1 VLLVFALFALGSLA
15 ARTAVAQDIG
25 EPRSDGPPAAATATR
40 LIPLYYVR
48 DAEKVIATVRGPVE
62 SPSRSPASP
71 RTERLQ
77 SLAEER
83 RRLQAQQAA
92 LMTPQAPPAQ
102 PASPGRILEVTGFFP
117 TPPLSIEQ
125 DLAKIERELALL
137 DRQEQALRAEDFRN
151 QAQSAG
157 SGGAVASEAR
167 ESPSA
172 ADQVRITVLG
182 EGQLHLRGP
191 LEGVNAIARMVHE
204 IDQPVGQVKLGIHV
218 VQFTAQDDA
227 AFDGVP
233 GLVDRY
239 LAHARQM
246 SQTSQSL
253 FRAAM
258 SAVAARYYSLDPNG
272 FEEAFFYGACVRNF
286 RSLNGAQA
294 TVSVS
299 LLDSRDIVTTLYL
312 TGLATN
318 DARHEI
324 LAEFQRL
331 VAAELPR
338 LHEQYQQAIAAAQGR
353 PAKSPSLL
361 ARVTGTG
368 APAEADSQPAPR
380 LPDLSFSRTLSYLE
394 PYGGQPNSVHP
405 IQVATARFQRALLEL
420 RQAEAAVAA
429 MRNDRLV
436 LAFTSSHRP
445 PSARFQTAAGDV
457 LDAASLGSLADRV
470 IEEQTARVLDLRE
483 VTRAEVAALD
493 GQLNRLTTAFEED
506 LRRQF
511 YQPVLEDV
519 RRNSG
524 IRKLR
529 MGQVQTTTIRTNDR
543 TLARVSPGQVAVL
556 DRPVRPVLAQEGLQV
571 AHGLVQEAQSLAQYG
586 SLQAAGNLA
595 VPGGSSLLAQAG
607 LVPVPGQHLGQ
618 LVGASERITVSAG
631 DDIAVTPVIQPDGFS
646 VAFHLVY
653 THTPQRE
660 SDGQTPPPAGVQRH
674 MIEADVH
681 MPSLES
687 QEVSRFRVALDSEE
701 QGKGVP
707 LLEDVPGVGALFRPR
722 RAAASTTQEN
732 IILVEAV
739 VYPTALALAGKCWLA
754 IDSADPRNPSVPNVG
769 CAAAP
774 GGRSELEGW
783 VLQTLRRQAQSHFF
797 EPDNASRIAQPAG
810 GSVSGTAPRTVSR

>member
-1 VLLVFALFALGSLA
+1 
-15 ARTAVAQDIG
+15 
-25 EPRSDGPPAAATATR
+25 
-40 LIPLYYVR
+40 
-48 DAEKVIATVRGPVE
+48 
-62 SPSRSPASP
+62 
-71 RTERLQ
+71 
-77 SLAEER
+77 
-83 RRLQAQQAA
+83 
-92 LMTPQAPPAQ
+92 M
-102 PASPGRILEVTGFFP
+102 
-117 TPPLSIEQ
+117 
-125 DLAKIERELALL
+125 ERELALL
-137 DRQEQALRAEDFRN
+137 DRQEQALRADDFRD
-151 QAQSAG
+151 QAQSAT
-157 SGGAVASEAR
+157 SGRPVASAAR
-167 ESPSA
+167 ESSSA
-172 ADQVRITVLG
+172 VDQVRITVVG

-191 LEGVNAIARMVHE
+191 LEGVNAIARMIHE

-218 VQFTAQDDA
+218 VQFTAQDGA

-246 SQTSQSL
+246 SETSQSL

-272 FEEAFFYGACVRNF
+272 FEEAFFYSTCVRNF

-294 TVSVS
+294 TVSVA

-312 TGLATN
+312 ASLATN
-318 DARHEI
+318 EARHEI

-338 LHEQYQQAIAAAQGR
+338 LHQQYQQAIAAAQGQ
-353 PAKSPSLL
+353 PAKPPSLL
-361 ARVTGTG
+361 ARVMGTG
-368 APAEADSQPAPR
+368 APAEADHPPAPR
-380 LPDLSFSRTLSYLE
+380 LSDLSFSKTLSYLE
-394 PYGGQPNSVHP
+394 PYSAQPNSVHP
-405 IQVATARFQRALLEL
+405 IQIATARFQRALLEL

-429 MRNDRLV
+429 MRNDRLL

-445 PSARFQTAAGDV
+445 PSAHFQTASGDV
-457 LDAASLGSLADRV
+457 MDAASFGSLADRV
-470 IEEQTARVLDLRE
+470 IEEQAARVLDLRE
-483 VTRAEVAALD
+483 VTRSEVAALD
-493 GQLNRLTTAFEED
+493 GQLKRLTTAFEQD

-511 YQPVLEDV
+511 YEPVMEDV
-519 RRNSG
+519 RRNTSA
-524 IRKLR
+524 RRLQ

-595 VPGGSSLLAQAG
+595 VPGGSSVLAQAG
-607 LVPVPGQHLGQ
+607 LMSVPGQHLGQ
-618 LVGASERITVSAG
+618 LVGDSERITVSAG

-681 MPSLES
+681 MPSLEV
-687 QEVSRFRVALDSEE
+687 QEVSRFRVALDSDE
-701 QGKGVP
+701 QGKGIP
-707 LLEDVPGVGALFRPR
+707 LLEDIPGVGALFRPR

-754 IDSADPRNPSVPNVG
+754 IDSTHSRNLSVPTAG

-774 GGRSELEGW
+774 GGQGELEGW
-783 VLQTLRRQAQSHFF
+783 VLQTLRRQAQASLG
-797 EPDNASRIAQPAG
+797 EPANAQRIAQPAG
-810 GSVSGTAPRTVSR
+810 QPPSVSAPRRFPR